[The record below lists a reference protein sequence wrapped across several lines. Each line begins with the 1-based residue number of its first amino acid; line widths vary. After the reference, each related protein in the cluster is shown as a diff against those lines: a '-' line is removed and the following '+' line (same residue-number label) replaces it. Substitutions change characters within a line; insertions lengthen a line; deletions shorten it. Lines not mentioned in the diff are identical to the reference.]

1 MMRWMTASA
10 VLAFVLLHVTAPAV
24 RAGETLRGPMA
35 RIPKLPTESD
45 QSIEFDLK
53 AGEIGPVELERGS
66 RFLDGVEI
74 EIRIPDSVRSYAD
87 SFGVYI
93 LLGARI
99 SADRNHARVS
109 GETLLFE
116 TLPRTRR
123 VFVQVPIH
131 PDHRLR
137 ASADTFLARR
147 RVDGGDFPL
156 MLSIRPVMKG
166 VPSAARAAS
175 FAVKI
180 RTLFREEGAARVR
193 LRDPAGNDITER
205 FDDYVEEITLTIGD
219 HAIEDPQQEIVLP
232 TGLHQIR
239 LQSERYV
246 DRTETFGVER
256 GTTQTVGITVEEE
269 TSTVSIDA
277 PLGVEMFV
285 NGERVDPLDRE
296 LELAPGDY
304 TVLFRF
310 GEYTI
315 SRSLK
320 IEPKRDYKVSL
331 SLDILIE
338 ED

>member
-1 MMRWMTASA
+1 MRWMTAFA
-10 VLAFVLLHVTAPAV
+10 VLASVLLHLTAPPAA
-24 RAGETLRGPMA
+24 AGETLRGPMA
-35 RIPKLPTESD
+35 KIPNLPTESD
-45 QSIEFDLK
+45 QAIEFDLT
-53 AGEIGPVELERGS
+53 AGEIGPVELERES

-74 EIRIPDSVRSYAD
+74 EIRIPDSVRPYAD

-93 LLGARI
+93 LAGTWTT
-99 SADRNHARVS
+99 ADENHARVS
-109 GETLLFE
+109 GEALLFE
-116 TLPRTRR
+116 SLPRTRR
-123 VFVQVPIH
+123 VFLQVPIH
-131 PDHRLR
+131 PEHRLR
-137 ASADTFLARR
+137 ASADTFLASR
-147 RVDGGDFPL
+147 RVEAGDFPL
-156 MLSIRPVMKG
+156 MLSVRPVMKG
-166 VPSAARAAS
+166 VPSAARGAS
-175 FAVKI
+175 FAVKV

-193 LRDPAGNDITER
+193 LRDPDGTDITEQ
-205 FDDYVEEITLTIGD
+205 FDDYIEEITLTIGD
-219 HAIEDPQQEIVLP
+219 HSITDPQQEIVLP

-246 DRTETFGVER
+246 DQTETFGVER

-296 LELAPGDY
+296 LKLVPGDY

-320 IEPKRDYKVSL
+320 IEAKRDYKVSL